1 MKKLQ
6 ECLKE
11 VVQELKKVS
20 WPGKEDLKG
29 STTVVIFFSIM
40 MAVFVWGVDFLLSEL
55 FKMVIH

>member
-6 ECLKE
+6 EYLKE
-11 VVQELKKVS
+11 VIQELRKVS
-20 WPGKEDLKG
+20 WPGKEELKG
-29 STTVVIFFSIM
+29 STTVVIFFSVV